1 MFNLFSTIEHSFQ
14 KIIDKL
20 RGKPD
25 IPALSEYISTLAGL
39 VKRPKDLNTVIF
51 GSSHFKFGYLP
62 QEHQYNIA
70 MASQDLYYSYQFYKK
85 YANGVKNVVLGYSY
99 FSPYHVLVKCKFA
112 DLAMVVKI
120 IEGIDYQ
127 YPESAQKKELD
138 KLEKRCKNYILK
150 SFKRKV
156 KSFPENNIGFL
167 TSYKGYYEP
176 PSQEF
181 INTARKTFKREHVQI
196 CYLKKIIEETCNNN
210 QNLLIVCPPMS
221 DDFIHNFKEE
231 TDKNISEMY
240 DIVKDYPKVRVAN
253 YFCDKDFSNADF
265 EDMEHLS
272 YNGAEKLTQKIQE
285 ELKKFN

>member
-120 IEGIDYQ
+120 IEG
-127 YPESAQKKELD
+127 
-138 KLEKRCKNYILK
+138 
-150 SFKRKV
+150 
-156 KSFPENNIGFL
+156 
-167 TSYKGYYEP
+167 
-176 PSQEF
+176 
-181 INTARKTFKREHVQI
+181 
-196 CYLKKIIEETCNNN
+196 
-210 QNLLIVCPPMS
+210 
-221 DDFIHNFKEE
+221 
-231 TDKNISEMY
+231 
-240 DIVKDYPKVRVAN
+240 
-253 YFCDKDFSNADF
+253 
-265 EDMEHLS
+265 
-272 YNGAEKLTQKIQE
+272 
-285 ELKKFN
+285 